1 MNASAFFAAPLL
13 LATLLLSG
21 SVLAQTGHPADINP
35 DTLSRLPPVER
46 SQLDDEGKRIWDAI
60 TNGGTV
66 PMSAPPRIAMYSPKA
81 AELNNTLNRQMR
93 ATVNGP
99 RFFELA
105 ALIAAREFDQQYEWS
120 AHEPTGLQAG
130 LPQSVIDVVKYN
142 KGLSGLTDKDATVIR
157 LGRAVFRD
165 HRVAPDVWAKTVELF
180 GRRGAVELIITMGEY
195 AMTAVMLTA
204 VDQQLPPDRKPLLP
218 GR

>member
-1 MNASAFFAAPLL
+1 MNVFAHLRTPLFVV
-13 LATLLLSG
+13 TLLGPGMAWPQG
-21 SVLAQTGHPADINP
+21 SLPADINP

-46 SQLDDEGKRIWDAI
+46 SQLDDEGKRIWDTI
-60 TNGGTV
+60 TSNGTV

-142 KGLSGLTDKDATVIR
+142 RGLNGLPDKDANVIR

-195 AMTAVMLTA
+195 AMTAVILTA
-204 VDQQLPPDRKPLLP
+204 VDQQLPPDRKALLP
-218 GR
+218 KK